1 VHYSHSILVIS
12 AIYAST
18 AFLKHSQ
25 EFNGEDTNKFINEL
39 RKIIFQVIE
48 EERNQQ
54 ASFLPHVLKD
64 YDIDEMPEHKIKIYQ
79 SQYNLKFIEKVAI
92 DLVDFEK
99 NFDSWHCGLN

>member
-1 VHYSHSILVIS
+1 M
-12 AIYAST
+12 
-18 AFLKHSQ
+18 
-25 EFNGEDTNKFINEL
+25 
-39 RKIIFQVIE
+39 IE

-54 ASFLPHVLKD
+54 ATFLPNVLKD
-64 YDIDEMPEHKIKIYQ
+64 YEIDEMPEHKIKIYQ